1 MTMSSGWSTW
11 FLESGHCSVINMK
24 TKFLKCLFGF
34 LALAVLP
41 VALFGSASI
50 FGTALVNVAGVA
62 DSDFAVV
69 LVDTS
74 GSSFNTTALATL
86 AANAD
91 LTSSSTYSGF
101 EVLVTTTAASN
112 FFSNDIVVA
121 INAATFNVVS
131 STVASG
137 DFFGILT
144 FSGGSTT
151 SDAATTYE
159 IWTDATW
166 VIPADGATNTFS
178 NSDLAQL
185 DSVSAGSTGTVDTA
199 EEPTPI
205 WEPQGWVYF
214 SWPYAYSFTEGRWHF
229 FDISNTQWRVNLS
242 NSKWGTLSEATGWNY
257 YAWPYSYSSDQSTWH
272 WYDSNTQWVVDLI
285 SGVWARMGA
294 SD

>member
-1 MTMSSGWSTW
+1 
-11 FLESGHCSVINMK
+11 MK

-101 EVLVTTTAASN
+101 EVLVTTAAST
-112 FFSNDIVVA
+112 FFNNDIAVA

-229 FDISNTQWRVNLS
+229 FYESDTQWQWRVNLS
-242 NSKWGTLSEATGWNY
+242 NSEWGTLSEARGWNY

-285 SGVWARMGA
+285 SGVWARLGA
-294 SD
+294 VAD

>member
-1 MTMSSGWSTW
+1 MSSGWSTW

-242 NSKWGTLSEATGWNY
+242 NSKWGTLAEATGWNY

-272 WYDSNTQWVVDLI
+272 WYNADTQWVVDLI
-285 SGVWARMGA
+285 SGVWARLGE
-294 SD
+294 SGD

>member
-1 MTMSSGWSTW
+1 
-11 FLESGHCSVINMK
+11 MK
-24 TKFLKCLFGF
+24 SKLFYF

-74 GSSFNTTALATL
+74 GSSFNTAALATL

-151 SDAATTYE
+151 SVAATTYE

-178 NSDLAQL
+178 NSELAQL

-242 NSKWGTLSEATGWNY
+242 NSEWGTLSEARGWNY
-257 YAWPYSYSSDQSTWH
+257 YAWPYSYSSEQSTWH

-285 SGVWARMGA
+285 SRVWARLGA
-294 SD
+294 VAD

>member
-1 MTMSSGWSTW
+1 
-11 FLESGHCSVINMK
+11 MK
-24 TKFLKCLFGF
+24 TKFLKCLFYF

-50 FGTALVNVAGVA
+50 FGIALVNVAGVA

-229 FDISNTQWRVNLS
+229 FDISNTQRRVNLS
-242 NSKWGTLSEATGWNY
+242 NSEWRKLSEARGWNY

-285 SGVWARMGA
+285 SGVWARLGA
-294 SD
+294 VAD

>member
-1 MTMSSGWSTW
+1 
-11 FLESGHCSVINMK
+11 MK

-257 YAWPYSYSSDQSTWH
+257 YAWPYSYSSEQSTWH

>member
-1 MTMSSGWSTW
+1 MSSGWSTW

-24 TKFLKCLFGF
+24 TKFLKCLFYF

-101 EVLVTTTAASN
+101 EVLVTTAAST
-112 FFSNDIVVA
+112 FFNNDIAVA

-229 FDISNTQWRVNLS
+229 FYESDTQWRVNLS
-242 NSKWGTLSEATGWNY
+242 NSKWGTLAEAIGWNY

-285 SGVWARMGA
+285 SGVWARLGA
-294 SD
+294 VAD

>member
-1 MTMSSGWSTW
+1 MSSGWSTW

-257 YAWPYSYSSDQSTWH
+257 YAWPYSYSSEQSTWH

>member
-1 MTMSSGWSTW
+1 MSSGWSTW

-242 NSKWGTLSEATGWNY
+242 NSKWGTLAEATGWNY

-285 SGVWARMGA
+285 SGVWARLGE
-294 SD
+294 SGD

>member
-1 MTMSSGWSTW
+1 
-11 FLESGHCSVINMK
+11 MK
-24 TKFLKCLFGF
+24 SKLFYF

-185 DSVSAGSTGTVDTA
+185 VSVSAGSTGTVGTTNWYSGASFLQDGWRYFEWFKGFKPEGPNWIYHGRHGWLYTLGQDPSGIFLWDGALGRWMYTNETA
-199 EEPTPI
+199 YP
-205 WEPQGWVYF
+205 WMYAYGADGGWVFFFEGGRPGSRYF
-214 SWPYAYSFTEGRWHF
+214 KRGDNGQVLSE
-229 FDISNTQWRVNLS
+229 QNLS
-242 NSKWGTLSEATGWNY
+242 LN
-257 YAWPYSYSSDQSTWH
+257 P
-272 WYDSNTQWVVDLI
+272 
-285 SGVWARMGA
+285 
-294 SD
+294 

>member
-1 MTMSSGWSTW
+1 
-11 FLESGHCSVINMK
+11 MK
-24 TKFLKCLFGF
+24 SKLFCF

-41 VALFGSASI
+41 VALFGTASI
-50 FGTALVNVAGVA
+50 FGTALVNVTGVA

-74 GSSFNTTALATL
+74 GSDFNTAALATL

-101 EVLVTTTAASN
+101 EVLVTTAASN
-112 FFSNDIVVA
+112 FLSNDIVVA

-137 DFFGILT
+137 DSFGILT

-151 SDAATTYE
+151 SVAASTYE

-185 DSVSAGSTGTVDTA
+185 VSVSAGSTGTVGTTNWYSGASFLQDGWRYFEWFKGFKPEGPNWIYHGRHGWLYTLGQDPSGIFLWDGALGRWMYTNETA
-199 EEPTPI
+199 YP
-205 WEPQGWVYF
+205 WMYAYGADGGWVF
-214 SWPYAYSFTEGRWHF
+214 FFEGG
-229 FDISNTQWRVNLS
+229 DNGQVLSEQNLS
-242 NSKWGTLSEATGWNY
+242 LN
-257 YAWPYSYSSDQSTWH
+257 P
-272 WYDSNTQWVVDLI
+272 
-285 SGVWARMGA
+285 
-294 SD
+294 

>member
-11 FLESGHCSVINMK
+11 FLESGHYSVINMK
-24 TKFLKCLFGF
+24 SKFLKCLFGF

-101 EVLVTTTAASN
+101 EVLVTTAAST
-112 FFSNDIVVA
+112 FFNNDIVVGV
-121 INAATFNVVS
+121 NAATFNVVS
-131 STVASG
+131 STVDSG

-144 FSGGSTT
+144 FPGGSRT
-151 SDAATTYE
+151 SVAATTYE

-178 NSDLAQL
+178 NNDLAQL
-185 DSVSAGSTGTVDTA
+185 DNVSAGSTGTVDTA

-242 NSKWGTLSEATGWNY
+242 NSQWGTLADATGWNY

-272 WYDSNTQWVVDLI
+272 WYDSNTQWVVDLV
-285 SGVWARMGA
+285 SGVWAQLGE

>member
-1 MTMSSGWSTW
+1 
-11 FLESGHCSVINMK
+11 MK

-229 FDISNTQWRVNLS
+229 FDISNTQWQWRVNLS
-242 NSKWGTLSEATGWNY
+242 NSEWGTLSEARGWNY
-257 YAWPYSYSSDQSTWH
+257 YAWPYSYSSEQSTWH

>member
-1 MTMSSGWSTW
+1 
-11 FLESGHCSVINMK
+11 MK
-24 TKFLKCLFGF
+24 SKLFYF

-229 FDISNTQWRVNLS
+229 FNEANTQWRVNLS
-242 NSKWGTLSEATGWNY
+242 NSKWGTLAEATGWNY
-257 YAWPYSYSSDQSTWH
+257 YTWPYSYSSDQSTWH

-285 SGVWARMGA
+285 SGVWARLGE
-294 SD
+294 SGD

>member
-1 MTMSSGWSTW
+1 MSSGWSTW

-24 TKFLKCLFGF
+24 TKFLKCLFYF

-101 EVLVTTTAASN
+101 EVLVTTAASN
-112 FFSNDIVVA
+112 FLSNDIVVA

-229 FDISNTQWRVNLS
+229 FYESDTQWQWRVNLS
-242 NSKWGTLSEATGWNY
+242 NSEWGTLSEARGWNY
-257 YAWPYSYSSDQSTWH
+257 YAWPYSYSSEQSTWH
-272 WYDSNTQWVVDLI
+272 WYNADTQWVVDLI
-285 SGVWARMGA
+285 SGVWARLGA
-294 SD
+294 VAD

>member
-1 MTMSSGWSTW
+1 MSSGWSTW

-112 FFSNDIVVA
+112 FLSNDIVVA

-229 FDISNTQWRVNLS
+229 FNEANTQWRVNLS
-242 NSKWGTLSEATGWNY
+242 NSKWGTLAEATGWNY

-272 WYDSNTQWVVDLI
+272 WYDSNTQWVVDLV

>member
-1 MTMSSGWSTW
+1 MSSGWSTW

-101 EVLVTTTAASN
+101 EVLVTTAASN

-229 FDISNTQWRVNLS
+229 FNEANTQWRVNLS
-242 NSKWGTLSEATGWNY
+242 NSKWGTLAEATGWNY

-272 WYDSNTQWVVDLI
+272 WYDSNTQWVVDLV
-285 SGVWARMGA
+285 SGVWARLGA

>member
-1 MTMSSGWSTW
+1 
-11 FLESGHCSVINMK
+11 MK

-101 EVLVTTTAASN
+101 EVLVTTAAST
-112 FFSNDIVVA
+112 FFNNDIAVA

-229 FDISNTQWRVNLS
+229 FYESDTQWQWRVNLS
-242 NSKWGTLSEATGWNY
+242 NSEWGTLSEARGWNY
-257 YAWPYSYSSDQSTWH
+257 YAWPYSYSSEQSTWH
-272 WYDSNTQWVVDLI
+272 WYNADTQWVVDLI
-285 SGVWARMGA
+285 SGVWARLGA
-294 SD
+294 VAD

>member
-1 MTMSSGWSTW
+1 
-11 FLESGHCSVINMK
+11 MK
-24 TKFLKCLFGF
+24 TKFLKCLFYF

-74 GSSFNTTALATL
+74 GSSFNTAALATL

-101 EVLVTTTAASN
+101 EVLVTTAAST
-112 FFSNDIVVA
+112 FFNNDIAVA

-229 FDISNTQWRVNLS
+229 FDISNTQRRVNLS
-242 NSKWGTLSEATGWNY
+242 NSEWRKLSEARGWNY

-272 WYDSNTQWVVDLI
+272 WYDSNTQWVVDLV
-285 SGVWARMGA
+285 SGVWARLGA
-294 SD
+294 VAD

>member
-1 MTMSSGWSTW
+1 MSSGWSTW

-229 FDISNTQWRVNLS
+229 FDISNTQRRVNLS
-242 NSKWGTLSEATGWNY
+242 NSEWRKLSEARGWNY